1 MNKLWFNHHNL
12 EYPVLRQFFLDSW
25 NGHPGGITDGQLRF
39 IDGIRD
45 GHPGGITDGQLR
57 FIDGILRCKGPARA
71 IDQVAMQAETGLVIE
86 PSVPWGVTINQW
98 ILWRLISEKPTYDL
112 IAHLL
117 FCLHANTHRCKQ
129 IFWKMVRNSSVQ
141 HTVQH
146 LSTRSAVFTVIYPV
160 SVSSV

>member
-1 MNKLWFNHHNL
+1 MGGPKLVILMNKFWFNHHNL
-12 EYPVLRQFFLDSW
+12 EYPVLRQILLDSW
-25 NGHPGGITDGQLRF
+25 N
-39 IDGIRD
+39 

-129 IFWKMVRNSSVQ
+129 IFWKVVRNSSVQ
-141 HTVQH
+141 HTVQY
-146 LSTRSAVFTVIYPV
+146 LSTRSTVFTVIYPV

>member
-1 MNKLWFNHHNL
+1 MGGPKLVILMNKLWFNHHNL

-25 NGHPGGITDGQLRF
+25 N
-39 IDGIRD
+39 

-112 IAHLL
+112 IVHLL

-146 LSTRSAVFTVIYPV
+146 LSTRSTVFTVIYPV